1 MLFIMI
7 LDNYN
12 KQHSVMLFIM
22 ILDNNQHDGMLFI
35 MILYDYTI
43 TLLFAWI

>member
-1 MLFIMI
+1 MLFMI

-12 KQHSVMLFIM
+12 KQHDGMLFIM